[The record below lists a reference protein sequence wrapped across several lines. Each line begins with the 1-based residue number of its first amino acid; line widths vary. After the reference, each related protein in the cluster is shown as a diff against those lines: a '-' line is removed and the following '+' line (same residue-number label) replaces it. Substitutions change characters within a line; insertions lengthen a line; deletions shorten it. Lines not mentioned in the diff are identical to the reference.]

1 MTKKKKVSY
10 VDNPKNDKKKS
21 IICIFIFVYMGRL
34 ENINLENN
42 KYVLQVKKEGNET
55 VEQRDPQNLQNNM
68 LVATSN
74 IITNTFDMLS
84 WG

>member
-1 MTKKKKVSY
+1 
-10 VDNPKNDKKKS
+10 
-21 IICIFIFVYMGRL
+21 MGRL

-42 KYVLQVKKEGNET
+42 KYVLHVKKEGNET

-68 LVATSN
+68 LVASSN

-84 WG
+84 WV